1 MRLDKLL
8 AHSGFGTR
16 KEVKDF
22 IKKGIVTV
30 NGEIAEKDKMQVDP
44 QTDEVCVNGEVITY
58 EEFVYYM
65 LNKPAGYVSA
75 TEDNLYPTV
84 VDLIDDYYRD
94 DLFPVGRLDVD
105 TEGLLLISNDGVLA
119 HQLLS
124 PKKHCPKV
132 YYAKINGI
140 VTNQDVEAFFN
151 GITIDDYQCQSAEL
165 KILSTSATTSEI
177 EVTIYEG
184 KFHQVKKMF
193 LTVGV
198 KVTALKRVQ
207 FGNFTLDSEL
217 AEGQYRSL
225 NQDELQIIK
234 NYLENS

>member
-119 HQLLS
+119 HQLFS
-124 PKKHCPKV
+124 PQKHCPTAS
-132 YYAKINGI
+132 YAKI
-140 VTNQDVEAFFN
+140 N

-193 LTVGV
+193 IAVG
-198 KVTALKRVQ
+198 KEVTYLKRIRMKDLC
-207 FGNFTLDSEL
+207 LDNSLQLGEYRHLTDEEL
-217 AEGQYRSL
+217 DRL
-225 NQDELQIIK
+225 K
-234 NYLENS
+234 V

>member
-1 MRLDKLL
+1 M
-8 AHSGFGTR
+8 
-16 KEVKDF
+16 
-22 IKKGIVTV
+22 
-30 NGEIAEKDKMQVDP
+30 
-44 QTDEVCVNGEVITY
+44 
-58 EEFVYYM
+58 
-65 LNKPAGYVSA
+65 
-75 TEDNLYPTV
+75 
-84 VDLIDDYYRD
+84 
-94 DLFPVGRLDVD
+94 
-105 TEGLLLISNDGVLA
+105 LISNDGVLA

-193 LTVGV
+193 IAVG
-198 KVTALKRVQ
+198 KEVTYLKRIRMKDLC
-207 FGNFTLDSEL
+207 LDNSLQLGEYRHLTDEEL
-217 AEGQYRSL
+217 DRL
-225 NQDELQIIK
+225 K
-234 NYLENS
+234 V